1 MYYVTFSLQL
11 VLNCH
16 NYYCGPGRESWK
28 TIGKQKGK
36 TKYFS
41 EAMVFCVENLLNKT
55 NAIAMWLEYVI
66 SVGVVILF

>member
-1 MYYVTFSLQL
+1 MLLSPSSQFLIAIITTVGQAGKAGKQL
-11 VLNCH
+11 
-16 NYYCGPGRESWK
+16 ESK
-28 TIGKQKGK
+28 KGKQK
-36 TKYFS
+36 KYFS

>member
-1 MYYVTFSLQL
+1 MGQAGKAGKQL
-11 VLNCH
+11 
-16 NYYCGPGRESWK
+16 ESK
-28 TIGKQKGK
+28 KGKQK
-36 TKYFS
+36 KYFS